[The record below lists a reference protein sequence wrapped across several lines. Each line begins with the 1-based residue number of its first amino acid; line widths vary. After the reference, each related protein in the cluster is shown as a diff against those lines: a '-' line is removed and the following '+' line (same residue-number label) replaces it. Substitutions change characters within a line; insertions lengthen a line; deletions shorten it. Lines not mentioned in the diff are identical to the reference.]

1 MRFKLCLI
9 VFGFISTAT
18 MAQSQTNFNCV
29 VSDGGAYY
37 GPFSNEA
44 QAVEQITNQM
54 IYQGMP
60 RGSFTVTCYNMGA
73 YYPPPQD
80 QPGFVGFGAVDTIK
94 NSNQQIS
101 K

>member
-60 RGSFTVTCYNMGA
+60 RGSFTVTCYNMGP
-73 YYPPPQD
+73 YYPPPQY
-80 QPGFVGFGAVDTIK
+80 PGFFGFGAADTIK
-94 NSNQQIS
+94 NPNQQIS

>member
-1 MRFKLCLI
+1 MKIVLAALI
-9 VFGFISTAT
+9 SILFTCSAS
-18 MAQSQTNFNCV
+18 AQSQINFDCV

-37 GPFSNEA
+37 GPFSSEA

-54 IYQGMP
+54 IYQGMA

-80 QPGFVGFGAVDTIK
+80 QPGFFGFGAADVTK
-94 NSNQQIS
+94 NPKQQIS

>member
-1 MRFKLCLI
+1 MKIQL
-9 VFGFISTAT
+9 AT
-18 MAQSQTNFNCV
+18 FLSILFTCSAFAQSQTNFNCV

-37 GPFSNEA
+37 GPFSSEA

-80 QPGFVGFGAVDTIK
+80 QPGFFGFGAVDAIK
-94 NSNQQIS
+94 NRNQQIS